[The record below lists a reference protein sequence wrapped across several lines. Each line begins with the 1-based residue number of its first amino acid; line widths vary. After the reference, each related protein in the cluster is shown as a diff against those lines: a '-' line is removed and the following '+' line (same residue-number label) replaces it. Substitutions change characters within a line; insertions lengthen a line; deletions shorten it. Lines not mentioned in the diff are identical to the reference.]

1 MTKDLPGKIVK
12 QIDLTIALITQA
24 MIEEVVRQPDGR
36 RSIDALLD
44 ARSII
49 TETADRETVP
59 A

>member
-1 MTKDLPGKIVK
+1 MTKDLAGKIVK
-12 QIDLTIALITQA
+12 QIDLTIALVTQA

-36 RSIDALLD
+36 RSIDAMLD

-49 TETADRETVP
+49 TESANRETVP